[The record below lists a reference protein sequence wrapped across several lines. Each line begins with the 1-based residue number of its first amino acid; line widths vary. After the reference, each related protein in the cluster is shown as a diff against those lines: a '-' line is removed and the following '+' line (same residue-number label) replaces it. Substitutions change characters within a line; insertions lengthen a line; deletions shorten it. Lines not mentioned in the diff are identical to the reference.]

1 MTQTPLPRPTPWD
14 LVFREL
20 GTERFP
26 PLAAELRD
34 SGTDPWDRD
43 GFLLRRP
50 VVELLRDLRPEG
62 GVGEAMDEMAALV
75 HLAFLYWHAGGPLL
89 ELREPTLK
97 DLLRGEP
104 SQSTDGPS
112 RAYYAQLPARKIWG
126 MPVEGGAA
134 EPLDGCFVARHGP
147 TCSVAG
153 IFGLHQQRDGFT
165 VVEVTGPAPSLTMR
179 EDGSALFAP
188 ALAGGREAGLH
199 SITGMAELLELA
211 WRIDRRALLAA
222 GSPPAEP
229 I

>member
-1 MTQTPLPRPTPWD
+1 MTPTPLPRPTPWD

-20 GTERFP
+20 GPERFP
-26 PLAAELRD
+26 ALADELRD

-75 HLAFLYWHAGGPLL
+75 HLAFLSWHAGGPVLVL
-89 ELREPTLK
+89 GEPTLK

-112 RAYYAQLPARKIWG
+112 RAYYAQLAARKLWG

-134 EPLDGCFVARHGP
+134 EPLDGCFVARHGS

-153 IFGLHQQRDGFT
+153 IFGLHHHRDGFT
-165 VVEVTGPAPSLTMR
+165 VVGVTGPAPSLTMR

-211 WRIDRRALLAA
+211 WRIDRRALLAD